1 MATKQLNPFTRAM
14 LMTKHAWAVFR
25 GKNTPRHVK
34 LILGIGLLYIISPWD
49 IIPEWLPVI
58 GVLDDFALAA
68 LLISWA
74 GGFEVNGEDSK

>member
-1 MATKQLNPFTRAM
+1 MAMKQLNPFTRAI

-25 GKNTPRHVK
+25 AKNTPRYVK

-58 GVLDDFALAA
+58 GVLDDFALAT

-74 GGFEVNGEDSK
+74 GGFKADDKP